1 VSERARNV
9 LLLGADYGLF
19 LAGLAFAS
27 QATILPAFAAW
38 LGAPNVV
45 IGAIPA
51 VMTLGWFL
59 PSLFAA
65 GHTEAMARKMPF
77 ILRWTGWERIPYLVL
92 ALVAFLVADR
102 APGLALGVLLAML
115 LLSTGIGG
123 LLMPA
128 WMDLIARAVPTATRG
143 RFFALSSLAAGVVGF
158 GASFVVADVLARV
171 PAPTSYGLCFL
182 AASAC
187 LGLSWL
193 ALLFVREPEG
203 GAAAAP
209 VGLRAYLARV
219 PGLLRR
225 DRNLSWFLASRAFA
239 MAGTMAAGFYTVY
252 ALRAWDAPAA
262 KAGVFTALLVAGHAV
277 GTLTLGWV
285 ADHAGHRLVLLVGM
299 AATALANVVALLATS
314 LTAFETVFFLAGL
327 QTATINVSA
336 MNVLL
341 EFAPSARERPTYI
354 GLGTTSMAPVA
365 FGAPLVA
372 GLLADTLGF
381 RVVFAVALATSLVGL
396 GMLATRV
403 RDPRGLAAGRAV
415 EEAPA

>member
-1 VSERARNV
+1 MSERTRNV

-19 LAGLAFAS
+19 LVGLAFAS

-65 GHTEAMARKMPF
+65 SHTEALARKLPF
-77 ILRWTGWERIPYLVL
+77 VCRWTGWERAPYLVL
-92 ALVAFLVADR
+92 ALFAFFVAER
-102 APGLALGVLLAML
+102 APGLTLAVLLAML
-115 LLSTGIGG
+115 LLSTGVGG

-128 WMDLIARAVPTATRG
+128 WMDLIGRVVPTAMRG
-143 RFFALSSLAAGVVGF
+143 RFFALSSLAAGLISF
-158 GASFVVADVLARV
+158 GASFAVADVLARV
-171 PAPTSYGLCFL
+171 PAPASYGYCFL
-182 AASAC
+182 AASAV
-187 LGLSWL
+187 LGLSWI
-193 ALLFVREPEG
+193 ALVLVREPAG
-203 GAAAAP
+203 GPAAP
-209 VGLRAYLARV
+209 RVALGVYLARV

-225 DRNLSWFLASRAFA
+225 DRNLSWFLGARAFA
-239 MAGTMAAGFYTVY
+239 LAGTMASGFYTVY

-262 KAGVFTALLVAGHAV
+262 KAGVFTALLVAGHAL

-299 AATALANVVALLATS
+299 GATAAANVVALSATS
-314 LTAFETVFFLAGL
+314 LSVFEAVFVLAGV
-327 QTATINVSA
+327 QTAALNVSA

-341 EFAPSARERPTYI
+341 EFAPTPGERPTYI

-365 FGAPLVA
+365 FASPLLA
-372 GLLADTLGF
+372 GLLADALGF
-381 RVVFAVALATSLVGL
+381 RVVFMVALVTGL
-396 GMLATRV
+396 TGLALLAAFV
-403 RDPRGLAAGRAV
+403 RDPRRLARPVG
-415 EEAPA
+415 EATA

>member
-1 VSERARNV
+1 MTERARNV

-19 LAGLAFAS
+19 LVGLAFAS

-38 LGAPNVV
+38 LGAPNVA

-65 GHTEAMARKMPF
+65 GHTEALARKLPF
-77 ILRWTGWERIPYLVL
+77 IRRWTGWERVPYLVL
-92 ALVAFLVADR
+92 ALFAFFVADR
-102 APGLALGVLLAML
+102 APGLTLAVLLAML
-115 LLSTGIGG
+115 LVSTGVGG

-128 WMDLIARAVPTATRG
+128 WMDLIGRAVPTATRG
-143 RFFALSSLAAGVVGF
+143 RFFALWSLAAGVVSF
-158 GASFVVADVLARV
+158 GASFVVAAVLARV
-171 PAPTSYGLCFL
+171 PAPASYGICFL
-182 AASAC
+182 AASAF

-193 ALLFVREPEG
+193 ALVFVREPAG
-203 GAAAAP
+203 GAAAEP
-209 VGLRAYLARV
+209 VGLRTYLARV

-239 MAGTMAAGFYTVY
+239 LAGTMAAGFYTVY

-262 KAGVFTALLVAGHAV
+262 KAGVFTALLVAGHAL

-285 ADHAGHRLVLLVGM
+285 GDHAGHRLVLLVGM
-299 AATALANVVALLATS
+299 AATAAANVVALLAPT
-314 LTAFETVFFLAGL
+314 LTAFEAVFVLTGL
-327 QTATINVSA
+327 QTAAINVSA
-336 MNVLL
+336 LNVLL
-341 EFAPSARERPTYI
+341 EFAPTPAERPTYI

-365 FGAPLVA
+365 FAAPLVA
-372 GLLADTLGF
+372 GLLADAFGF
-381 RVVFAVALATSLVGL
+381 RVVFVVALVTGMAGLV
-396 GMLATRV
+396 MLATRV
-403 RDPRGLAAGRAV
+403 RDPRGIAGTRAV

>member
-1 VSERARNV
+1 MTERARNV

-19 LAGLAFAS
+19 LVGLAFAS

-65 GHTEAMARKMPF
+65 GHTEALARKLPF
-77 ILRWTGWERIPYLVL
+77 IRRWTGWERVPYLVL
-92 ALVAFLVADR
+92 ALFAFLVADR
-102 APGLALGVLLAML
+102 APGLTLAVLLAML
-115 LLSTGIGG
+115 LVSTGVGG

-128 WMDLIARAVPTATRG
+128 WMDLIGRAVPTATRG
-143 RFFALSSLAAGVVGF
+143 RFFALWSLAAGVVSF
-158 GASFVVADVLARV
+158 GASFVVAAVLARV
-171 PAPTSYGLCFL
+171 PAPASYGICFL
-182 AASAC
+182 GASAF

-193 ALLFVREPEG
+193 ALLFVREPDG
-203 GAAAAP
+203 GTAAEP
-209 VGLRAYLARV
+209 VGLRTYLARV

-239 MAGTMAAGFYTVY
+239 LAGTMAAGFYTVY

-262 KAGVFTALLVAGHAV
+262 KAGVFTALLVAGHAL

-285 ADHAGHRLVLLVGM
+285 GDRAGHRLVLLVGM
-299 AATALANVVALLATS
+299 AATAAANVVALLAPT
-314 LTAFETVFFLAGL
+314 LTAFEAVFVLTGL
-327 QTATINVSA
+327 QTAAINVSA
-336 MNVLL
+336 LNVLL
-341 EFAPSARERPTYI
+341 EFAPTPAERPTYI

-365 FGAPLVA
+365 FAAPLVA
-372 GLLADTLGF
+372 GLLADAFGF
-381 RVVFAVALATSLVGL
+381 RVVFVVALVTGMAGLV
-396 GMLATRV
+396 MLATRV
-403 RDPRGLAAGRAV
+403 RDPRGLAGTRAV